1 MQLIVTI
8 DVNISTGRA
17 SWLVQ
22 SDPPLFDGADS
33 ADDLEQAVDDAAA
46 WIKRCDRAV

>member
-33 ADDLEQAVDDAAA
+33 ADSPDQALDDAVA
-46 WIKRCDRAV
+46 WIRQCDKN